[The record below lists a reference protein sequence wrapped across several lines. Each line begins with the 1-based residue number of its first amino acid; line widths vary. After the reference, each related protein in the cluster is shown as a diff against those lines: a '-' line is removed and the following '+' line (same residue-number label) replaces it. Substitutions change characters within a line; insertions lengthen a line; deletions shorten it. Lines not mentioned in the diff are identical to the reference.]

1 LYASAARRLTT
12 FKEPPPM
19 QQLVVFSL
27 GSEEYGLPITTV
39 QEIIRYARPRTI
51 PSAPPSVRGVIN
63 LRGKIIPVVDLKSR
77 LGLDGGD
84 AEESKIVIVEAGDVT
99 AGLIV
104 DEVDEVITIDE
115 DTLEQA
121 PTGDVGYISA
131 VAKVGDRLLVLLDLE
146 AMFGGEGLDAELLAA

>member
-1 LYASAARRLTT
+1 
-12 FKEPPPM
+12 M

-27 GSEEYGLPITTV
+27 GAEEYGLPITTV
-39 QEIIRYARPRTI
+39 QEIIRYTQPRTI

-84 AEESKIVIVEAGDVT
+84 AEESKIVIVEAGTVT

-104 DEVDEVITIDE
+104 DDVDEVITVDE
-115 DTLEQA
+115 ASLEQA

-131 VAKVGDRLLVLLDLE
+131 VAKVGDRLLVLLDVE
-146 AMFGGEGLDAELLAA
+146 AMFGGEGFDGGLLAA

>member
-1 LYASAARRLTT
+1 
-12 FKEPPPM
+12 M

-39 QEIIRYARPRTI
+39 QEIIRYTKPRTI

-77 LGLDGGD
+77 LELDGGD
-84 AEESKIVIVEAGDVT
+84 AEESKIVIVEAGTVT

-104 DEVDEVITIDE
+104 DDVDEVITVDE
-115 DTLEQA
+115 ASLEQA

-131 VAKVGDRLLVLLDLE
+131 VAKVGDRLLVLLDVE
-146 AMFGGEGLDAELLAA
+146 AMFGGEGFDGELLAA

>member
-1 LYASAARRLTT
+1 
-12 FKEPPPM
+12 M

-39 QEIIRYARPRTI
+39 QEIIRYTRPRTI

-77 LGLDGGD
+77 LARAGGD
-84 AEESKIVIVEAGDVT
+84 AEESKIVIVEAGAVT

-104 DEVDEVITIDE
+104 DDVDEVITIDE

-146 AMFGGEGLDAELLAA
+146 AMFGGEGFDAELLAA

>member
-1 LYASAARRLTT
+1 
-12 FKEPPPM
+12 M

-39 QEIIRYARPRTI
+39 QEIIRYTRPRTI

-77 LGLDGGD
+77 LALAGGD
-84 AEESKIVIVEAGDVT
+84 AEESKIVIVEAGAVT

-104 DEVDEVITIDE
+104 DDVDEVITV
-115 DTLEQA
+115 DTDALEPA
-121 PTGDVGYISA
+121 PTGEVGYISA
-131 VAKVGDRLLVLLDLE
+131 VAKVGDRLLVLLDVE
-146 AMFGGEGLDAELLAA
+146 AMFGGEGFDSELLAA